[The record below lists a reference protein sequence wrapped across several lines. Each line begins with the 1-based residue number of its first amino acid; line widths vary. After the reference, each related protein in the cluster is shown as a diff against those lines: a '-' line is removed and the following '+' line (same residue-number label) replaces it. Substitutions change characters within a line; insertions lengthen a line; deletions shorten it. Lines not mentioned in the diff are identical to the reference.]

1 MTALR
6 TTSGVTK
13 SKWDHRQS
21 STCLL
26 LMSPWVQ
33 TKRPLQ
39 QSSPPGKKGLHPCVK
54 ASSHGAHVRVLWLP
68 SGSISTLDAQLSCF
82 QEHITNS
89 KERPILQAKKKKT
102 ENRTKSH
109 KQLLSSREGG
119 QGCQRCV
126 VFIKCDLWV
135 CSNADHR
142 ATRNTVFQAIRGGE
156 TKHSNRI
163 TFLDKKEGGLFRRG
177 QANAILNDPWLSP
190 ALWTFWGGSTFSLGL
205 PSAIPARPQTG
216 QNITVLTSPHW
227 PDRDRSA

>member
-89 KERPILQAKKKKT
+89 KERPILQAKKKRLKIGPKVT
-102 ENRTKSH
+102 
-109 KQLLSSREGG
+109 SSFSAQEKEAKA
-119 QGCQRCV
+119 V
-126 VFIKCDLWV
+126 
-135 CSNADHR
+135 
-142 ATRNTVFQAIRGGE
+142 RGV
-156 TKHSNRI
+156 
-163 TFLDKKEGGLFRRG
+163 
-177 QANAILNDPWLSP
+177 W
-190 ALWTFWGGSTFSLGL
+190 FSLNVICEC
-205 PSAIPARPQTG
+205 AAMQTTEPLG
-216 QNITVLTSPHW
+216 IQCSK
-227 PDRDRSA
+227 R